1 MPLGVRDAAT
11 GCEAESL
18 AYVPYCMKHA
28 LPLFLIVATSLSAAE
43 PVTLTLADF
52 TDLKGNPPAAGWTAE
67 SDGTI
72 HLSGKGPGNLISKE
86 EYTSFELEW
95 EWKVNT
101 GGNNGIKYW
110 VNNFGVADKANWLG
124 VEYQMIDD
132 EGHPDAKKG
141 DNHSTAS
148 IYDIKGPVKDKAV
161 KPAGEWN
168 TSKIVVK
175 DGKIEHW
182 LNGQLAV
189 SAVVGS
195 EEWLAGIAK
204 SKFKAVQGF
213 APGRGRLMLT
223 EHGDETWFK
232 NIRVKAL

>member
-1 MPLGVRDAAT
+1 
-11 GCEAESL
+11 
-18 AYVPYCMKHA
+18 MKRT
-28 LPLFLIVATSLSAAE
+28 LLLLSALCLHAPVFPAE

-52 TDLKGNPPAAGWTAE
+52 TDTKGAAPGSGWVGE

-72 HLSGKGPGNLISKE
+72 HLAGKGGGALISKN
-86 EYTSFELEW
+86 EYSNFELEW
-95 EWKVNT
+95 EWKLNP

-110 VNNFGVADKANWLG
+110 VTNIEKKGWLG

-132 EGHPDAKKG
+132 EKHTDAKKG
-141 DNHSTAS
+141 DNHNTAS
-148 IYDIKGPVKDKAV
+148 IYDIKGAAPDKAV

-182 LNGQLAV
+182 LNGKLAV
-189 SAVVGS
+189 SAEVNS
-195 EEWLAGIAK
+195 EEWKAGVAA
-204 SKFKAVQGF
+204 SKFKAVEGF
-213 APGRGRLMLT
+213 AAGKGKLMLT
-223 EHGDETWFK
+223 EHGDETWFR

>member
-1 MPLGVRDAAT
+1 MNRLTYA
-11 GCEAESL
+11 SL
-18 AYVPYCMKHA
+18 V
-28 LPLFLIVATSLSAAE
+28 LLSAFSFQLSAFSAE

-52 TDLKGNPPAAGWTAE
+52 TDSKGAPPSSGWVAE

-72 HLSGKGPGNLISKE
+72 HLAGKGAGALISKN
-86 EYTSFELEW
+86 EYANFVLEW
-95 EWKVNT
+95 EWKLAE

-110 VNNFGVADKANWLG
+110 VTDSGKEGKPNWLG
-124 VEYQMIDD
+124 IEYQMIDD
-132 EGHPDAKKG
+132 EKHADAARG
-141 DNHSTAS
+141 DNHNTAS
-148 IYDIKGPVKDKAV
+148 IYDIKGAAKDKAV

-182 LNGQLAV
+182 LNGKLAV
-189 SAVVGS
+189 SAEVGS
-195 EEWLAGIAK
+195 EEWLAGVAK

-213 APGRGRLMLT
+213 APGKGRFMLT
-223 EHGDETWFK
+223 EHGNETWFR